1 MPKTKKKR
9 LGLFEQ
15 VAGLPVKA
23 NRDVKH
29 VAEMLDQGIVEDVK
43 LQGLVSINGRV
54 YLSEGM
60 DPRTYAVTPYGA
72 KMPCHLNHPHFDP
85 NNQAEVRRAIT
96 KSRPVESVFGVFEE
110 PYKTGDGM
118 CAKRLRF
125 NTDHPFAKTFRKWV
139 LESPDSIGFSPAQFV
154 DSYHD
159 GEKEV
164 VERVVGVYSIDLVG
178 QGATTHGV
186 FEAMGYGGKCE
197 AMEEEEGEANAVV
210 EDDEV
215 GGVTPE
221 GDTIDDLLEDDDDLA
236 DEPVDDEGADEG
248 ADGNGPDITEEML
261 SALTKVIQS
270 KLAGEIDDKAA
281 IKKIKHLFATH
292 SAVSEAVMATIET
305 DPAKFLRTHGDK
317 AVRTAGRAVL
327 AENVSLKRGKA
338 QDEKRSKVVALVE
351 ARNFDPE
358 VVKEI
363 GLVEELMDCKDEAAM
378 NRRIATFA
386 KIPGL
391 VKKAGR
397 PKSAH
402 QLPAKAIT
410 EGADDTAPEF
420 DEKAAEERM
429 AKMAN
434 AVVGA
439 AELN

>member
-1 MPKTKKKR
+1 MPKAKTKR

-15 VAGLPVKA
+15 VAGLPAKA
-23 NRDVKH
+23 NRDLKH
-29 VAEMLDQGIVEDVK
+29 IAEMLDQGIVEDVR
-43 LQGLVSINGRV
+43 LQGLVSLNNRV

-60 DPRTYAVTPYGA
+60 DPRTYAVTPFGA

-96 KSRPVESVFGVFEE
+96 KSRPVETVFGVFEE
-110 PYKTGDGM
+110 PYKTADGM

-125 NTDHPFAKTFRKWV
+125 NTEHPFAKTFRKWV

-159 GEKEV
+159 GEKEI
-164 VERVVGVYSIDLVG
+164 VERVVGVYSVDLVG

-186 FEAMGYGGKCE
+186 FEAMGYGGKAECE
-197 AMEEEEGEANAVV
+197 GTDDEDPNAVV
-210 EDDEV
+210 EDDDPLDTALEDAPLGDELDEEDAATEDEPASTG
-215 GGVTPE
+215 GGVDISPE
-221 GDTIDDLLEDDDDLA
+221 MEAAGVKILQA
-236 DEPVDDEGADEG
+236 R
-248 ADGNGPDITEEML
+248 L
-261 SALTKVIQS
+261 S
-270 KLAGEIDDKAA
+270 GEIDDKAA
-281 IKKIKHLFATH
+281 LKKLKHLFATH
-292 SAVSEAVMATIET
+292 SAVSEAVMAIIEK
-305 DPAKFLRTHGDK
+305 DPAKFLRTHKDQ
-317 AVRTAGRAVL
+317 AVRTAGRTVL
-327 AENVSLKRGKA
+327 AENIALKRDKA

-363 GLVEELMDCKDEAAM
+363 GLVEELMDCRDEAAM

-402 QLPAKAIT
+402 QMPAKGVT
-410 EGADDTAPEF
+410 EGADTAAEF
-420 DEKAAEERM
+420 DEAKADEQL

-439 AELN
+439 AELD